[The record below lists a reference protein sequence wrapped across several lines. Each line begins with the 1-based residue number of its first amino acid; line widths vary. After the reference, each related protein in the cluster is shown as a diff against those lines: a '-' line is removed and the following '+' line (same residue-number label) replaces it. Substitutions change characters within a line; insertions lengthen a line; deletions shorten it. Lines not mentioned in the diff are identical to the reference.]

1 MPSINIPKYHSQLD
15 GDNGGAKGACGET
28 CLKMIDTY
36 LTGREIPI
44 SAIIAN
50 GDKDPLIT
58 STAGMIKAADWLGFG
73 MIRYSGAVAGD
84 YKNWLAE
91 GKLVVAAIDY
101 SKWPDKYK
109 HDGDYDGGHFI
120 LITGITDDLGAI
132 RFADPYF
139 RDGLLIGR
147 YGGRYTAKREDGWM
161 KNNKWATWA
170 DFYNASYHGKEAAI
184 AKNGTALVAQKAK
197 EVTPPPP
204 PVDPCAGVKA
214 ERDQARIERD
224 SLKTQLLVAEDNFI
238 KERIKNAAEMEHQR
252 LLHEAAVGAHEV
264 NEASLSSR
272 IEEVTREYNV
282 LAESHRKLENTLEI
296 VRKDLDQ
303 TVRDK
308 DEVIEGLRQEK
319 ENLQKEA
326 ISAIG
331 GIDLVLLG
339 IQKLLRR

>member
-1 MPSINIPKYHSQLD
+1 MPSINIPKFHSQWD

-28 CLKMIDTY
+28 CLKMIDQY

-50 GDKDPLIT
+50 GDGDPTIT
-58 STAGMIKAADWLGFG
+58 SIAGMKKAADWLGFG
-73 MIRYSGAVAGD
+73 VDYYYDAREGDIKKWLSEGRLIVAVIKYGLFPA
-84 YKNWLAE
+84 
-91 GKLVVAAIDY
+91 
-101 SKWPDKYK
+101 KYK
-109 HDGDYDGGHFI
+109 QDQVYKSGHFI
-120 LITGITDDLGAI
+120 LLTAIADDGKAI
-132 RFADPYF
+132 RFADPNF
-139 RDGLLIGR
+139 KG
-147 YGGRYTAKREDGWM
+147 AAREDGWM
-161 KNNKWATWA
+161 KNNKWATYA
-170 DFYNASYHGKEAAI
+170 DF
-184 AKNGTALVAQKAK
+184 NGAFFHNDGNISRNGAVLVSKKVK

-204 PVDPCAGVKA
+204 PVDPCAEVGA

-252 LLHEAAVGAHEV
+252 LLHEAAIGAHEV

-331 GIDLVLLG
+331 GIDLILLG
-339 IQKLLRR
+339 VQKLLRR